1 MYIFI
6 ILVAQSCLT
15 LCDPMDYTVRGILQ
29 ARILEWVAFPF
40 SKRIFPNQGSNP
52 VSHIAGRFFTS
63 WNTREALILYR
74 EGKKKKKKS
83 DTCSCLLL
91 PLKREGQNVWH
102 GQPISSVWRPLAF
115 LPVTLSR
122 TKGGAPVSHIAGG
135 FFTVG
140 ATREAWNRL
149 PCIAGPWVR
158 GLNCKPPLH
167 PSPYPSSPLA
177 TRSLLSV

>member
-1 MYIFI
+1 MFDSLRPHGLYRPWNSPGQNTGVGS
-6 ILVAQSCLT
+6 LSL
-15 LCDPMDYTVRGILQ
+15 LKEDLPKPGIKPGLPHC
-29 ARILEWVAFPF
+29 RP
-40 SKRIFPNQGSNP
+40 
-52 VSHIAGRFFTS
+52 
-63 WNTREALILYR
+63 ILYQLKHKGSPNFVQR
-74 EGKKKKKKS
+74 RKKKKKKS

>member
-74 EGKKKKKKS
+74 EGKKKKRNQTLVVVSSCHWRERDKTS
-83 DTCSCLLL
+83 DTCSLFPPSGDPWPSCLL
-91 PLKREGQNVWH
+91 PSHEPKVEPRS
-102 GQPISSVWRPLAF
+102 P
-115 LPVTLSR
+115 TLQ
-122 TKGGAPVSHIAGG
+122 GD
-135 FFTVG
+135 
-140 ATREAWNRL
+140 
-149 PCIAGPWVR
+149 
-158 GLNCKPPLH
+158 
-167 PSPYPSSPLA
+167 
-177 TRSLLSV
+177 SLLSEPPGRHGIDFPALRDLECVG